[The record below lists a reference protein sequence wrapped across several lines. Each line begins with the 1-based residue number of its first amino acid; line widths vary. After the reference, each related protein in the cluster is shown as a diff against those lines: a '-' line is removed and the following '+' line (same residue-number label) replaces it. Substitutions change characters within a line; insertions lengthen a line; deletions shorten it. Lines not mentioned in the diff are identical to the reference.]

1 MIRMIFATFLLL
13 WGMQVS
19 AQELTLSKVVKLKVD
34 LPIAISHVSETLVLA
49 FKDSKLLHET
59 LDPQKF
65 VPAVDLS
72 GHEHQ
77 FIRSL
82 FEVDSRMKLPAW
94 LKILSEEVAST
105 YQIQNVKQ
113 KSIQEIT
120 IFSSYNKEETHGI
133 AFVLEAQVIH
143 KIEVFGQQLQ
153 FQNVI
158 NNIATRF

>member
-1 MIRMIFATFLLL
+1 MIRTVFTLIFFFWATSL
-13 WGMQVS
+13 S
-19 AQELTLSKVVKLKVD
+19 AQELILSRVIKLNVD
-34 LPIAISHVSETLVLA
+34 SPIIISHVSETLVLT
-49 FKDSKLLHET
+49 FEDNKLLHET
-59 LDPQKF
+59 LDPKRF
-65 VPAVDLS
+65 IPAVDLS

-94 LKILSEEVAST
+94 LQVLSEEVASA
-105 YQIQNVKQ
+105 YKIQNVQQ

-120 IFSSYNKEETHGI
+120 IFSNYNKEETHGI
-133 AFVLEAQVIH
+133 VFVLEAQVIH
-143 KIEVFGQQLQ
+143 KIEVFGQQSQ